1 MAGFSTTYCVNSPTP
16 TSRREHKPGRCRRC
30 RAGAGLLSM
39 ADESL
44 MTQVPPQLIETLRRS
59 REVTVL
65 TGSGISAES
74 GIPTFRDA
82 QTGIWAKFRPED
94 LATPEAFARNPRR
107 VWDWYAWRRE
117 MVSEAQPNPGHG
129 ALARM
134 ARILPRFNLITQN
147 VDGLHQRAGSTDVIE
162 YHGNIMRDLCSIEH
176 IVVAQPAPGDDVP
189 PRCPACG
196 GMLRPDVVWFGEA
209 IPAAAL
215 DAAQQAAER
224 CDVFLSIGT
233 SSLVYPAAGLM
244 EIALRSGAILVEVN
258 PSPTPVTKLAEF
270 ALSGTAGAILPQMSA
285 ALLDPA

>member
-1 MAGFSTTYCVNSPTP
+1 MAVFFTTFCVSSPTP
-16 TSRREHKPGRCRRC
+16 TSQRDYTPQHCRRC
-30 RAGAGLLSM
+30 RAGSAAVSVTDEPLM
-39 ADESL
+39 AP
-44 MTQVPPQLIETLRRS
+44 VPSELIATLRQS

-82 QTGIWAKFRPED
+82 QTGIWAEFRPED

-107 VWDWYAWRRE
+107 VWDWYAWRRQ
-117 MVSEAQPNPGHG
+117 MVSGAQPNPGHG

-134 ARILPRFNLITQN
+134 ARILARFNLVTQN

-162 YHGNIMRDLCSIEH
+162 YHGNIMRDICSIEH
-176 IVVAQPAPGDDVP
+176 IVVAQPAPGADVP

-215 DAAQQAAER
+215 EAAQQAAER

-244 EIALRSGAILVEVN
+244 EIALRNDAILVEIN
-258 PSPTPVTKLAEF
+258 PSQTPVTKLAEF
-270 ALSGTAGAILPQMSA
+270 ALTGSAGEILPQLSA
-285 ALLDPA
+285 ALLDPV

>member
-1 MAGFSTTYCVNSPTP
+1 MSNERLMA
-16 TSRREHKPGRCRRC
+16 R
-30 RAGAGLLSM
+30 
-39 ADESL
+39 
-44 MTQVPPQLIETLRRS
+44 VPPQLIETLRQS

-82 QTGIWAKFRPED
+82 QTGIWAEFRPED
-94 LATPEAFARNPRR
+94 LATPEAFASNPRR

-134 ARILPRFNLITQN
+134 ARTLSGFNLVTQN
-147 VDGLHQRAGSTDVIE
+147 VDGLHQRAGSKDVIE
-162 YHGNIMRDLCSIEH
+162 YHGNIMRDKCSIED
-176 IVVAQPAPGDDVP
+176 VVVEHPAPGDEVP

-215 DAAQQAAER
+215 ESAQRAAER

-244 EIALRSGAILVEVN
+244 EVALRNGATLVEIN
-258 PSPTPVTKLAEF
+258 PAQTPVTKLAEF
-270 ALSGTAGAILPQMSA
+270 ALTGTAGAILPQLSA
-285 ALLDPA
+285 ALLEPV